1 MTMLIFK
8 LNQTVYKKIH
18 LTMSFCLLLRPN
30 PILYEQK
37 IRLKKKRVRGKMG
50 SWLIGFWITMS
61 YSFFVCVISK
71 AIFLG

>member
-1 MTMLIFK
+1 MTILIFK

-18 LTMSFCLLLRPN
+18 LTDEFLLAAN

-37 IRLKKKRVRGKMG
+37 LSLKKKKRKRQDGVLAN
-50 SWLIGFWITMS
+50 WFLDNNVLL
-61 YSFFVCVISK
+61 FFSVLSK

>member
-37 IRLKKKRVRGKMG
+37 IRLKKKKSKRQDGVLANRF
-50 SWLIGFWITMS
+50 LDNNVLL
-61 YSFFVCVISK
+61 FFFFVISK